1 MHRKQNTDLIP
12 ADTELEKTLRSL
24 RKIKKAENS
33 TMADERQE
41 QNDEHREAVRR
52 PPITDTMEDFWRPII
67 QDEYSAIRQPAVEA
81 NNFELMPALITMVQ
95 QHQFTGQPT
104 EDPNEHLG
112 RFLRMANTVKLNG
125 VRPEVIKL
133 HLFPFSL
140 RDTAATWYESLPYG
154 SVDSWEELV
163 EAYLCRFF
171 PPSLTSERR
180 REIIVFQQGED
191 ESLYVAWERFKRL
204 LKRCPMHGIDLKT
217 QMDIVYHAL
226 NDISKG
232 IIDAS
237 CCGAFKR
244 KSAEEA
250 RDLIEDLA
258 KCNMKTPSEF
268 SRGNNRGKG
277 ILELSKMTAMEAKLD
292 AIMHRMDKQEKKTY
306 TAHEIGA
313 VERELLKGSADRAV
327 DEQFY
332 DTEDVKY
339 LGEPRNYHFKP
350 NTNLPTHYHP
360 ALRNHENLSYGGGA
374 SQGPR
379 QVQNPPQGYQQPPR
393 FQQQQQGNEHRNKYQ
408 GQRRA
413 LSFEEQMLQFMGDN
427 KKLLNL
433 HEQKFAELGA
443 TATNFQV
450 FQNTTNAAL
459 KNLETQVGQLAL
471 TLQSQKKDAF
481 PSDTKKNPKDC
492 MAMQLRSGKELEMIK
507 EKNDSSTEK
516 RSPEREEEL
525 EKKKERVDRKDIQN
539 SRPAVPFPQR
549 LQKSK
554 IEEQFARFLKT
565 FQKLEI
571 SMPFTEVVTQMQLYA
586 KFLKDILSKKRR
598 IVEEGIVNLT
608 ATCSALMK
616 KELPEKMKDPGSFT
630 IPCIIEGVEIQQA
643 LCDSGASINL
653 MPLSVAKQLSL
664 GELIPTTITLQMADR
679 SMVKPEG
686 VLEDVLVT
694 VGKFVFPVDFIV
706 LDMEAD
712 SQIPL
717 LLGRPFLATGAALI
731 DMQKGILT
739 LWVGDEAAAFNL
751 IKGMQTIDIDREN
764 FNVVDDVYTLN
775 PDFPDDCNTQ
785 TFINENEMNFQYIEE
800 DYSDCLYNSFHS
812 IETVMSMTQGRD
824 EQEGNNEKEEIQQE
838 TSDEGLMLKELPSHL
853 KYVYLE
859 PPQRKPVIISTRLS
873 DEEE

>member
-1 MHRKQNTDLIP
+1 
-12 ADTELEKTLRSL
+12 
-24 RKIKKAENS
+24 
-33 TMADERQE
+33 
-41 QNDEHREAVRR
+41 
-52 PPITDTMEDFWRPII
+52 MEDFWRPII

-81 NNFELMPALITMVQ
+81 NNFELKPALITMVQ
-95 QHQFTGQPT
+95 QHQFTGHPT

-140 RDTAATWYESLPYG
+140 RDTTATWYKSLPYG
-154 SVDSWEELV
+154 SVDSWEDLV

-250 RDLIEDLA
+250 RDLIEDLS

-277 ILELSKMTAMEAKLD
+277 ILELSKMTVMEAKLD

-332 DTEDVKY
+332 DTEEVKY

-350 NTNLPTHYHP
+350 NTNLPTHYHSE
-360 ALRNHENLSYGGGA
+360 LRNHENLSYGGGA

-379 QVQNPPQGYQQPPR
+379 QVQNPPQGYQQLPR
-393 FQQQQQGNEHRNKYQ
+393 FQQQQQGNEHRNEYQ

-433 HEQKFAELGA
+433 HEQKFTELGA

-450 FQNTTNAAL
+450 FQNTTNATL

-492 MAMQLRSGKELEMIK
+492 MAVQLRSGK
-507 EKNDSSTEK
+507 
-516 RSPEREEEL
+516 EL
-525 EKKKERVDRKDIQN
+525 EKKKERVDRKDIQS

-571 SMPFTEVVTQMQLYA
+571 SMPFTEVVTQMPLYA
-586 KFLKDILSKKRR
+586 KFLRDILSKKRR

-630 IPCIIEGVEIQQA
+630 IPFIIEGVEIQQA

-664 GELIPTTITLQMADR
+664 GELIPTTITL
-679 SMVKPEG
+679 
-686 VLEDVLVT
+686 
-694 VGKFVFPVDFIV
+694 
-706 LDMEAD
+706 
-712 SQIPL
+712 
-717 LLGRPFLATGAALI
+717 
-731 DMQKGILT
+731 
-739 LWVGDEAAAFNL
+739 
-751 IKGMQTIDIDREN
+751 
-764 FNVVDDVYTLN
+764 
-775 PDFPDDCNTQ
+775 
-785 TFINENEMNFQYIEE
+785 
-800 DYSDCLYNSFHS
+800 
-812 IETVMSMTQGRD
+812 
-824 EQEGNNEKEEIQQE
+824 
-838 TSDEGLMLKELPSHL
+838 
-853 KYVYLE
+853 
-859 PPQRKPVIISTRLS
+859 
-873 DEEE
+873 

>member
-52 PPITDTMEDFWRPII
+52 PPITYTMEDFWRPIV

-81 NNFELMPALITMVQ
+81 NNFELKPALITMVQ
-95 QHQFTGQPT
+95 QHQFTGHPT

-237 CCGAFKR
+237 CCRAFKR

-277 ILELSKMTAMEAKLD
+277 ILELNKMAAMEAKLD

-313 VERELLKGSADRAV
+313 VKRELLKGNADRAV

-332 DTEDVKY
+332 DTEEVKY
-339 LGEPRNYHFKP
+339 LGEQRNYHFKP

-360 ALRNHENLSYGGGA
+360 ALRNHENLSYGEGA

-393 FQQQQQGNEHRNKYQ
+393 FQQQQQGIEHRNEYQ

-443 TATNFQV
+443 TATNFHV
-450 FQNTTNAAL
+450 FQNTTNATL

-492 MAMQLRSGKELEMIK
+492 MAVQLRSGKELK
-507 EKNDSSTEK
+507 YVTD
-516 RSPEREEEL
+516 
-525 EKKKERVDRKDIQN
+525 
-539 SRPAVPFPQR
+539 
-549 LQKSK
+549 
-554 IEEQFARFLKT
+554 AR
-565 FQKLEI
+565 KLEI
-571 SMPFTEVVTQMQLYA
+571 SAAEMKCPYLRGIMVVQIFDVWGIDFMGPFPPSFENLYILLAIDYVSKWVEAVACSRNDANTVVS
-586 KFLKDILSKKRR
+586 FLQKNILSRFGTPRTIISDGGSHFANKIFAKLMSRYGIKHVMSLAYHPQTNGQAEISNREIKRILEKLVSSNRKDWSSKLDDALWAYRTAYKTPIGMSPYR
-598 IVEEGIVNLT
+598 IVFGKPCHLPLELEYKAMWAIKKLNFDLKTAKEERL
-608 ATCSALMK
+608 L
-616 KELPEKMKDPGSFT
+616 
-630 IPCIIEGVEIQQA
+630 
-643 LCDSGASINL
+643 
-653 MPLSVAKQLSL
+653 QLS
-664 GELIPTTITLQMADR
+664 ELEELRNEAYDNATIYKDKTKKWHDQRILRKEFRAGG
-679 SMVKPEG
+679 K
-686 VLEDVLVT
+686 VLLFNSRLKLFP
-694 VGKFVFPVDFIV
+694 GK
-706 LDMEAD
+706 LK
-712 SQIPL
+712 S
-717 LLGRPFLATGAALI
+717 
-731 DMQKGILT
+731 K
-739 LWVGDEAAAFNL
+739 WVGPYTVVSSNTFGTVTLRADTGEEFRVNGQRL
-751 IKGMQTIDIDREN
+751 KHYLSREGKMEELQQDI
-764 FNVVDDVYTLN
+764 
-775 PDFPDDCNTQ
+775 
-785 TFINENEMNFQYIEE
+785 
-800 DYSDCLYNSFHS
+800 
-812 IETVMSMTQGRD
+812 
-824 EQEGNNEKEEIQQE
+824 
-838 TSDEGLMLKELPSHL
+838 
-853 KYVYLE
+853 
-859 PPQRKPVIISTRLS
+859 
-873 DEEE
+873 